1 MIGGLM
7 ERVTIPQRLLHAG
20 QEFEMHRA
28 LRVDEPVQI
37 RPVVLSFGTRQQVVM
52 ASFGFDAI
60 TQDGEV
66 IARSRTSV
74 VVPLGEDA
82 VIPS

>member
-1 MIGGLM
+1 
-7 ERVTIPQRLLHAG
+7 
-20 QEFEMHRA
+20 
-28 LRVDEPVQI
+28 
-37 RPVVLSFGTRQQVVM
+37 M